1 MYGSWVV
8 VPQKRSSKQLDEPRP
23 PYTTIASVMNNLKRK
38 GYLNAEQHG
47 LTYHFSP
54 RIGQSEYKSDFM
66 RSFVGNYFKNSF
78 REMVSFFCERRGSLS
93 WRFERNYQ
101 WDRKRQRLSLSG
113 EGRTP
118 TEQTDIIYLK
128 YNIQSH
134 VFFEVKYSIYHPIC
148 FFIS

>member
-1 MYGSWVV
+1 MMEKLTKQEEEVMLHVWKLGSCTTKEIL
-8 VPQKRSSKQLDEPRP
+8 QQLDEPRP

-78 REMVSFFCERRGSLS
+78 REMVSFFAKEEDLS
-93 WRFERNYQ
+93 PEDLKEIINEIE
-101 WDRKRQRLSLSG
+101 SG
-113 EGRTP
+113 N
-118 TEQTDIIYLK
+118 D
-128 YNIQSH
+128 
-134 VFFEVKYSIYHPIC
+134 
-148 FFIS
+148 